1 MCLEMLRHLAAAL
14 GQLHIRRCFDGS
26 AEMNIWLHR
35 QVMVGPRARKI
46 DVGSG
51 GDMSEGGYEAR
62 AVSNCF
68 QKAGLRLR
76 ARVFRLYG
84 HILAASKRASVDTS
98 SPTKERAGRP
108 IRRAARLAAAG
119 ERR

>member
-14 GQLHIRRCFDGS
+14 GQLHIRRCVDGS

-62 AVSNCF
+62 AVPT
-68 QKAGLRLR
+68 
-76 ARVFRLYG
+76 
-84 HILAASKRASVDTS
+84 ASR
-98 SPTKERAGRP
+98 
-108 IRRAARLAAAG
+108 RRAFDYGLAFFDSTATFWPRANV
-119 ERR
+119 RQ